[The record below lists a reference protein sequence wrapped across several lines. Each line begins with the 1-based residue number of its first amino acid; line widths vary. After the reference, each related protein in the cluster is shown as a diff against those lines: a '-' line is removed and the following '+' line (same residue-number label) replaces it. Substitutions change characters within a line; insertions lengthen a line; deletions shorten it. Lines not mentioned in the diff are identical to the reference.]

1 MAETEGTNMTSV
13 RVKCRWSVGIIAMVF
28 VLGIAD
34 WKTGYEL
41 NFFVFYFVPV
51 SISAWCMG
59 FAPAVLVAVL
69 SSLVWFAA
77 GALAGQVFSSHFFA
91 VWNTGVR
98 MISFLIIGWAVSV
111 IRARLDPER
120 EAAEQLRKALSE
132 VKVLGA
138 LLPICAQCKKIR
150 DEKGVWHALESY
162 IGQRSNTQFSH
173 GYCPECYRRALNEAG
188 LTGERS
194 SS

>member
-1 MAETEGTNMTSV
+1 MTSWTG
-13 RVKCRWSVGIIAMVF
+13 KCRWSAGILALVF
-28 VLGIAD
+28 MLGIAD
-34 WKTGYEL
+34 WQTGYEL
-41 NFFVFYFVPV
+41 NFFVFYFIPV
-51 SISAWCMG
+51 SLAAWCMG
-59 FAPAVLVAVL
+59 YAAAVLAAVL
-69 SSLVWFAA
+69 SSLVWFGA
-77 GALAGQVFSSHFFA
+77 GVLAGQVFPSHFIA

-98 MISFLIIGWAVSV
+98 MLSFLIIGWAVST
-111 IRARLDPER
+111 IRTRLEQER
-120 EAAEQLRKALSE
+120 QHADQLRKALSE

-173 GYCPECYRRALNEAG
+173 GYCPECYRKALNESGLAG
-188 LTGERS
+188 GRS

>member
-1 MAETEGTNMTSV
+1 MTSLK
-13 RVKCRWSVGIIAMVF
+13 RKCGLGAGILALVF
-28 VLGIAD
+28 LLGVAD
-34 WKTGYEL
+34 WQTGYEL

-51 SISAWCMG
+51 SLAAWYMG
-59 FAPAVLVAVL
+59 YVVAVLAAVL
-69 SSLVWFAA
+69 SSFVWFAA

-98 MISFLIIGWAVSV
+98 MISFLVIGWAVST
-111 IRARLDPER
+111 IRARLDRER
-120 EAAEQLRKALSE
+120 ESSAELRKALSE

-150 DEKGVWHALESY
+150 DEKGVWHAMESY

-173 GYCPECYRRALNEAG
+173 GYCPECYRQALKDAG
-188 LTGERS
+188 LTDARS